1 MQSVKEDPPDWQ
13 DRKNNA
19 ANTAAEN
26 IISKLPEDKSNLKTP
41 YASSE
46 TDDSDIDECVPYDA
60 ETIQKFADAL
70 KSNYIIDSSFHD
82 VKESK
87 LCYCPCSAKSH
98 KWRDIFGVTG
108 LSDSDECRKN
118 KSMTCQGILDHLENV
133 GKNPEAVIHSLA
145 FKYLKNLWY
154 DSDDNRYKFLDYD
167 KKSVRARRRT

>member
-1 MQSVKEDPPDWQ
+1 MQFVKEDPPDWQ

-26 IISKLPEDKSNLKTP
+26 IISKLPEDKSNLKAP

-46 TDDSDIDECVPYDA
+46 SDDIDIDECVPYHA

-70 KSNYIIDSSFHD
+70 KSNYIVDSSFHD

-87 LCYCPCSAKSH
+87 YCYCPCSAKSH

-108 LSDSDECRKN
+108 LSNSDECGK
-118 KSMTCQGILDHLENV
+118 KSMTCQGILDHLKNV
-133 GKNPEAVIHSLA
+133 GKNPEAVLHLVA
-145 FKYLKNLWY
+145 YKYLKNLWY
-154 DSDDNRYKFLDYD
+154 DSDGNRYKFLDYD
-167 KKSVRARRRT
+167 KKSVRARRK